1 MGKPQVLI
9 NAGCNEAMPI
19 FLDRLVSP
27 AVAIVLATTAVLVFG
42 EILPQSVCA
51 RLAPL

>member
-1 MGKPQVLI
+1 MRLPPQTLI
-9 NAGCNEAMPI
+9 NAACNVSLPV

-51 RLAPL
+51 R